1 VILYFVPEAQLL
13 HYSDRLL
20 DGTPVHEVLSEAN
33 LTLGGIA
40 VGGSAGPISA
50 GDFAAALFVGDDAFK
65 DGLLPS
71 GTFVDGEVFTPS
83 SYLIAPAVTA
93 PAAPEASLAL
103 GFAGLALVGY
113 RVSRK
118 DGPIAAG
125 SCRP

>member
-1 VILYFVPEAQLL
+1 
-13 HYSDRLL
+13 
-20 DGTPVHEVLSEAN
+20 VHEVLSEAN

-50 GDFAAALFVGDDAFK
+50 GDFAAALFVADDAFK

-93 PAAPEASLAL
+93 PAAPEASTWTMLAL